1 MKMIKN
7 MTTKMMTAA
16 LMVAMLATSA
26 TAFAA
31 DTIDT
36 AGSGATSTAKL
47 TATAATFSVTV
58 PTTLPLSIDQDGAV
72 TESTELKIVN
82 NGDGQVKVTAVEITE
97 LNSWTLVDFSDT
109 DFTKLQV
116 NLKQFGL
123 TINGDEVN
131 YATDKIDTLGSAWK
145 TIDGNSELALPYE
158 GNVALQTSGF
168 ENTEIAT
175 VTFTIGWDSAE

>member
-1 MKMIKN
+1 MKMIKK
-7 MTTKMMTAA
+7 MTTAA

-26 TAFAA
+26 TAFA
-31 DTIDT
+31 DSTISS
-36 AGSGATSTAKL
+36 AGSGATSTAEL

-58 PTTLPLSIDQDGAV
+58 PTTLPLSIDQDGV
-72 TESTELKIVN
+72 VGESTELKIVN
-82 NGDGQVKVTAVEITE
+82 NGDGQIKVTAVEITE
-97 LNSWTLVDFSDT
+97 LNSWTLVDFDT
-109 DFTKLQV
+109 DFTKEQV

-123 TINGDEVN
+123 KINGDEVN
-131 YATDKIDTLGSAWK
+131 YETDKIDTLGSAWT

-158 GNVALQTSGF
+158 GNVALQTSAF